1 MIIFLKLFTESIK
14 MAWNALVA
22 NKLRTILSLLGI
34 TIGIMAIITV
44 FTLVDSMEKN
54 IKDNVQSLGDNTVY
68 VQKWPWATGSNY
80 EWWKYWQRPE
90 PDLADFKEVYRRSK
104 AASAVVFMA
113 TKNNKNVEHKSTVVE
128 NVNVVA
134 VTHDYD
140 RIKSFDLATGRYF
153 TLLETNA
160 GKNVC
165 IIGMAVAQGLFG
177 KENPVGK
184 SIKVLKRKLTV
195 IGVFAIEGE
204 SIFGNSVDNQ
214 VLIPINYARQIT
226 KINSSSA
233 RPTIMVR
240 GKPGLET
247 AALKDELRG
256 IMRSIRSLKPK
267 ADDNF
272 ALNEIS
278 ILSNSLESL
287 FQILNIAGTIIGGFS
302 ILVGGF
308 GIANIMFVSVKERT
322 HLIGIEKS
330 LGAKNWFI
338 LMEFLSEA
346 VFLSLMGGLSGLLI
360 VYLLTFAASAVFDV
374 DIYLTFAN
382 ILKGI
387 AISVSIGL
395 ISGIIPAYLASK
407 LSPVEAIRSK

>member
-1 MIIFLKLFTESIK
+1 

-54 IKDNVQSLGDNTVY
+54 IRDNVQSLGDNTVY
-68 VQKWPWATGSNY
+68 IQKWPWATGSNY
-80 EWWKYWQRPE
+80 QWWKYWQRPE
-90 PDLADFKEVYRRSK
+90 ADLSDFREVQKRSQ
-104 AASAVVFMA
+104 AAEAVVFMA
-113 TKNNKNVEHKSTVVE
+113 SKNKSVENQSTVVE
-128 NVNVVA
+128 NVSVVA

-140 RIKSFDLATGRYF
+140 QIKSFELVAGRYF

-177 KENPVGK
+177 KSNPVGQT
-184 SIKVLKRKLTV
+184 IKVFKRKLTV
-195 IGVFAIEGE
+195 IGVFGVEGE

-214 VLIPINYARQIT
+214 VLMPINYARQVTRIDRR
-226 KINSSSA
+226 SA
-233 RPTIMVR
+233 NPTIMVR
-240 GKPGLET
+240 GKTGVET
-247 AALKDELRG
+247 EALKDELQG
-256 IMRSIRSLKPK
+256 IMRSIRRLKPK
-267 ADDNF
+267 AEDNF

-278 ILSNSLESL
+278 VLSNSLESL
-287 FQILNIAGTIIGGFS
+287 FDILNIAGTIIGGFS

-338 LMEFLSEA
+338 LLEFLSEA
-346 VFLSLMGGLSGLLI
+346 VFLSLMGGISGLII
-360 VYLLTFAASAVFDV
+360 VYLLTFAASAALDV
-374 DIYLTFAN
+374 EIYLTLGN

-395 ISGIIPAYLASK
+395 ISGIIPAYLASR

>member
-1 MIIFLKLFTESIK
+1 
-14 MAWNALVA
+14 MAWNSLVG
-22 NKLRTILSLLGI
+22 NKLRTVLSLLGI

-68 VQKWPWATGSNY
+68 IQKWPWDTGAMQ

-90 PDLADFKEVYRRSK
+90 ADLNDFKEVQRRSN
-104 AASAVVFMA
+104 AAEAVVFMA
-113 TKNNKNVEHKSTVVE
+113 SKNRTVKKGSTSAE
-128 NVNVVA
+128 NVSIVA

-140 RIKSFDLATGRYF
+140 RIKSFDIVSGRYF
-153 TLLETNA
+153 TMAESSV

-177 KENPVGK
+177 ESDPVGE
-184 SIKVLKRKLTV
+184 SVLAFGRKLVV
-195 IGVFAIEGE
+195 IGVFGVEGE
-204 SIFGNSVDNQ
+204 SVFGNSVDNQ
-214 VLIPINYARQIT
+214 LLMPMNFARQVMRIDRRGS
-226 KINSSSA
+226 N
-233 RPTIMVR
+233 PLIMVKAKA
-240 GKPGLET
+240 GVET
-247 AALKDELRG
+247 AELMDELRG
-256 IMRSIRSLKPK
+256 IMRGIRRLKPL

-278 ILSNSLESL
+278 LLSKSLESL

-338 LMEFLSEA
+338 MMEFLAEA
-346 VFLSLMGGLSGLLI
+346 IFLSLMGGIAGLII
-360 VYLLTFAASAVFDV
+360 VYLLTFLASAALDV
-374 DIYLTFAN
+374 NIYLTISN
-382 ILKGI
+382 IITGI
-387 AISVSIGL
+387 GISVTIGL
-395 ISGIIPAYLASK
+395 VAGIIPAYLASR

>member
-1 MIIFLKLFTESIK
+1 MIIFLKLFNESIK

-68 VQKWPWATGSNY
+68 IQKWPWATGNNY
-80 EWWKYWQRPE
+80 QWWKYWQRPD
-90 PDLADFKEVYRRSK
+90 PDLADFKEVQRRVKS
-104 AASAVVFMA
+104 AEAVVFMA
-113 TKNNKNVEHKSTVVE
+113 SKNKTVERESTVLE
-128 NVNVVA
+128 NVSVVA

-140 RIKSFDLATGRYF
+140 RIKSFEIAVGRYF
-153 TLLETNA
+153 TLLESNA

-177 KENPVGK
+177 ERNPVGEE
-184 SIKVLKRKLTV
+184 IKVFKRKLTV
-195 IGVFAIEGE
+195 IGVFGVEGE

-214 VLIPINYARQIT
+214 VLMPVQYARQVM
-226 KINSSSA
+226 KIEGRNA
-233 RPTIMVR
+233 NPTIMVR
-240 GKPGLET
+240 GKAGIET
-247 AALKDELRG
+247 AAMKDELRG
-256 IMRSIRSLKPK
+256 IMRSIRRLKPV
-267 ADDNF
+267 APDDF

-338 LMEFLSEA
+338 MMEFLSEA
-346 VFLSLMGGLSGLLI
+346 VFLSLMGGVAGLII
-360 VYLLTFAASAVFDV
+360 VYLLTFVASAVADV
-374 DIYLTFAN
+374 EIYLTLAN
-382 ILKGI
+382 IMKGI

-395 ISGIIPAYLASK
+395 ISGIIPAYLASQ

>member
-1 MIIFLKLFTESIK
+1 

-54 IKDNVQSLGDNTVY
+54 IRDNVQSLGDNTVY
-68 VQKWPWATGSNY
+68 IQKWPWATGRNY

-90 PDLADFKEVYRRSK
+90 ADLNDFKEVKRRSY
-104 AASAVVFMA
+104 AAEAVVFMA
-113 TKNNKNVEHKSTVVE
+113 SKNKSVEHASTVVE
-128 NVNVVA
+128 NVSVVA
-134 VTHDYD
+134 TTHDYD
-140 RIKSFDLATGRYF
+140 RIKSFDLAAGRYF
-153 TLLETNA
+153 TLLESNT

-177 KENPVGK
+177 EQNPVGK
-184 SIKVLKRKLTV
+184 SIKVFKRKLTI
-195 IGVFAIEGE
+195 IGVFGVEGE

-214 VLIPINYARQIT
+214 VLLPIQWARQVMRIDRRGS
-226 KINSSSA
+226 N
-233 RPTIMVR
+233 PLVMVK
-240 GKPGLET
+240 GKPGVTTDE
-247 AALKDELRG
+247 LKDELRG
-256 IMRSIRSLKPK
+256 IMRSIRRINPR
-267 ADDNF
+267 AEDNF

-278 ILSNSLESL
+278 VLSNSLESL
-287 FQILNIAGTIIGGFS
+287 FDILNIAGTIIGGFS

-338 LMEFLSEA
+338 LLEFLSEA
-346 VFLSLMGGLSGLLI
+346 VFLSLMGGISGLII

-374 DIYLTFAN
+374 EIYLTLSN
-382 ILKGI
+382 IFTGI
-387 AISVSIGL
+387 MISVSIGL
-395 ISGIIPAYLASK
+395 ISGIIPAYLASR